1 MNIIPIIFGLVMVPA
16 ETPPLWLMVVIGIV
30 FIFSM
35 ILIGLN
41 FNNYPKI
48 KPSKK

>member
-16 ETPPLWLMVVIGIV
+16 EMPPLWLMVVIGIV

-35 ILIGLN
+35 VLIGVN
-41 FNNYPKI
+41 VRQENTPVKR
-48 KPSKK
+48 KS